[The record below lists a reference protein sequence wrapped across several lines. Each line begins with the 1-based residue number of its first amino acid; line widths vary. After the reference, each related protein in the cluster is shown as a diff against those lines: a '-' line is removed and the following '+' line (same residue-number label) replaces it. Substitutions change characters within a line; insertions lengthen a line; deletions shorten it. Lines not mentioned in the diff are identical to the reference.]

1 MAKEM
6 ILSVEEAEHR
16 DAGRSIARIDRENM
30 QELDLVSGDI
40 VEIKGKKVACAIVWP
55 GYPADSKKK
64 IIRIDGDT
72 RSNAGVGINDKA
84 VIAKTEAS
92 LAKKITIAPT
102 RPIRIIKGSEYLQK
116 VLKGRPI
123 ITDERVRVEMLGGPV
138 TFIVINTKPS
148 GPVIVGEE
156 TVVVLK
162 EKAVEE
168 AEKVQITYEDIGGL
182 EKEIRLVREMIELP
196 LRHPE
201 LFQEIGVE
209 PPKGV
214 LLYGPPGTGKTLL
227 AKAVANESE
236 ANFFSIK
243 GPEIVAKYYGES
255 EERLREIFAEAEAAA
270 PAIIFIDEIDSIAP
284 KRGEMSGEKQV
295 ERRIVSQLLSLMD
308 GLQARGEIIVIA
320 ATNQPDILDEALR
333 RGGRFD
339 REIEIGV
346 PDKKGRKEMLQI
358 HTRGMPLAN
367 DVDLDYFAS
376 ITHGFVGADIAS
388 LCKEAG
394 MHALRKIMPE
404 IDINKKIP
412 QRVIDNLKISKEDF
426 YEAMK
431 SIEPSAMREV
441 FIEIPKVKWSDIGG
455 SEEAKRELIEAV
467 EWPLKYPALF
477 EYAHIRNR
485 RGILLEGPPGTGK
498 TLLAKA
504 VANESGINFISIKGP
519 ELISKYVGESEK
531 RLRDIFRKSKQA
543 SPCIL
548 FFDELDAIAPMRGSR
563 GGDGGVAERF
573 ISQLLT
579 EMDGVETLRDVLVLG
594 ATNRKDLIDV
604 ALLRPGRFDKI
615 ISIPLPDEKT
625 REEIFNIHSKGKP
638 LAKNVNL
645 ISFAKK
651 TKGFSGADIQAIC
664 EEAAKLAIRE
674 FVKKRKESEVEKEVK
689 EFKIEPKHFEK
700 AFEEVKSKK
709 EKEEKREVRVV
720 REGQKILAKMSKE
733 DMRKAGVRVGDAIEA
748 EVSEEIDK
756 KGIVKEQYEKEGLL

>member
-1 MAKEM
+1 MAKKM

-16 DAGRSIARIDRENM
+16 DVGRSIARIDRENM
-30 QELDLVSGDI
+30 QKLDLISGDI
-40 VEIKGKKVACAIVWP
+40 IEIKGKKLACAIVWP

-72 RSNAGVGINDKA
+72 RNNASVGIDDKA
-84 VIAKTEAS
+84 TITKTEAS

-102 RPIRIIKGSEYLQK
+102 NPIRIIKGSEYLQK

-123 ITDERVRVEMLGGPV
+123 INGERVRVEMLGGPI
-138 TFIVINTKPS
+138 TFTIISTKPS
-148 GPVIVGEE
+148 GPVIVADE

-162 EKAVEE
+162 EKAIEE

-182 EKEIRLVREMIELP
+182 EKEIKLVREMVELP

-201 LFQEIGVE
+201 LFQEIGIE

-255 EERLREIFAEAEAAA
+255 EERLRELFAEAESSA

-308 GLQARGEIIVIA
+308 GLKARGEIIVIA

-346 PDKKGRKEMLQI
+346 PDKKGRKEMLDI
-358 HTRGMPLAN
+358 HTRGMPLA
-367 DVDLDYFAS
+367 DEVDLDYFAS
-376 ITHGFVGADIAS
+376 ITHGFVGADITL

-394 MHALRKIMPE
+394 MQALRKILPE

-412 QRVIDNLKISKEDF
+412 LKVIDNLKISKQDF

-431 SIEPSAMREV
+431 SIEPSAMREIC
-441 FIEIPKVKWSDIGG
+441 IEIPKVKWSDVGG
-455 SEEAKRELIEAV
+455 LEEAKRELIEAV
-467 EWPLKYPALF
+467 KWPLKYPALF
-477 EYAHIRNR
+477 EYAHIENPK
-485 RGILLEGPPGTGK
+485 GILLYGPPGTGK

-504 VANESGINFISIKGP
+504 VANESEINFISIKGP
-519 ELISKYVGESEK
+519 EIISKYVGESEK
-531 RLRDIFRKSKQA
+531 KLRDIFRKSKQV

-548 FFDELDAIAPMRGSR
+548 FFDELDAIVPMRGAN
-563 GGDGGVAERF
+563 GGDGGMAERF

-579 EMDGVETLRDVLVLG
+579 EMDGVEALRDVLVLG

-615 ISIPLPDEKT
+615 IFIPLPDEKT
-625 REEIFNIHSKGKP
+625 REEIIKIHSREKP

-664 EEAAKLAIRE
+664 SNAAKLAIRE

-689 EFKIEPKHFEK
+689 QFKIEPKHFEE
-700 AFEEVKSKK
+700 AFEEAKSKK
-709 EKEEKREVRVV
+709 EKEEKREVKTVKD
-720 REGQKILAKMSKE
+720 GQKILGKISKE
-733 DMRKAGVRVGDAIEA
+733 DMMKLGMNDGNIIETGTSKKT
-748 EVSEEIDK
+748 E
-756 KGIVKEQYEKEGLL
+756 KGIVKNSMKEEE